1 MKSRLFLTAIFFMA
15 VLCVSAAPAFA
26 WKGYDW
32 NANIFVGT
40 GEQWAMEK
48 FGWSHGVAEAYMYPY
63 HHDKLVMKWNDEWNR
78 GNAEGWNNPPYDAW
92 LDNEW
97 NGRCVRDGSGEVWHY
112 KIKWIGSGHGADG
125 TFLPDGGYVIWGQ
138 FEVILDHGS
147 WSDHTHEFLA
157 HAIPCGY
164 GAP

>member
-15 VLCVSAAPAFA
+15 VLCVSVAPVFA

-32 NANIFVGT
+32 KANIFVGT

-48 FGWSHGVAEAYMYPY
+48 FGMTHEDAEAYMYPY

-78 GNAEGWNNPPYDAW
+78 GNSENWLNPPYNAY

-97 NGRCVRDGSGEVWHY
+97 NGRCVPDGSGEVWHY
-112 KIKWIGSGHGADG
+112 KIKWIGGNQPDG
-125 TFLPDGGYVIWGQ
+125 TPTSDGGYYIWGQ
-138 FEVILDHGS
+138 FEVLLDHGS
-147 WSDHTHEFLA
+147 WSDFTHEFLA

-164 GAP
+164 GTP